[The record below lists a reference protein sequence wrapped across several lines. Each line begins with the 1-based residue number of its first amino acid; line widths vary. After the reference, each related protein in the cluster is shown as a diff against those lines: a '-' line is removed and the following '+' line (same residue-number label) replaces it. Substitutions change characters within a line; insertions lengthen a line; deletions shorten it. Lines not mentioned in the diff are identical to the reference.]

1 MSGFVVERQPKGKKK
16 STKTGPLV
24 EDAYT
29 ALRKKPTSDP
39 ARVDITVAHSQDF
52 GAIKVSASVTLYCD
66 QDEATINKAG
76 ELAFTKA
83 RELME
88 DSWRELTE

>member
-1 MSGFVVERQPKGKKK
+1 MSGFVIERQPKGKKK
-16 STKTGPLV
+16 STKVGQLN
-24 EDAYT
+24 EDAYAT
-29 ALRKKPTSDP
+29 LRKQKSDDP

-52 GAIKVSASVTLYCD
+52 GAVKVSASVTLYCD
-66 QDEATINKAG
+66 QNEATINKAG

-88 DSWRELTE
+88 DSWRELTT